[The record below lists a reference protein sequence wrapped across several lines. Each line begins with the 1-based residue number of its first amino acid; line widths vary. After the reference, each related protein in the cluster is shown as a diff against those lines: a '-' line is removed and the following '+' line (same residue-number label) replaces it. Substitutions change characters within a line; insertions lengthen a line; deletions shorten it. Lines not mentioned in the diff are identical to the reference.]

1 MSLFFK
7 KFKKFVKNAPQDGI
21 YKEGQKLPD
30 SPEKFKTQ
38 SQTFRNNPNII
49 YKTKAEELKQKSI
62 SYTPRLTKI
71 RNLQI
76 LTLNGLVNVSCL
88 ILVVLII
95 YFRYIH

>member
-1 MSLFFK
+1 MPPRQVRNFLT
-7 KFKKFVKNAPQDGI
+7 V
-21 YKEGQKLPD
+21 
-30 SPEKFKTQ
+30 EKFKTQ
-38 SQTFRNNPNII
+38 SQTFRNNPNMV